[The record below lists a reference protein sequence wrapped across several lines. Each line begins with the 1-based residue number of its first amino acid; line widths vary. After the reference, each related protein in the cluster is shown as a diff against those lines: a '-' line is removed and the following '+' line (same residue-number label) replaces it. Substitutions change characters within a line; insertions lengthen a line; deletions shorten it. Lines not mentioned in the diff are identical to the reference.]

1 MKIKKSQNKDPLVES
16 NFITNRKGTVGIF
29 IGVVQIHDEIHS
41 AYDNRLDVWGMRSE
55 GLYPDR

>member
-1 MKIKKSQNKDPLVES
+1 LKIKKSQNKDPLVES

-41 AYDNRLDVWGMRSE
+41 AYDNR
-55 GLYPDR
+55 